1 MGFFSKI
8 WKGLK
13 KGVKKI
19 GKGIKS
25 AFKKFGKFM
34 NKIGILGQ
42 VAMFFILPGIGE
54 MLGSLWTGIAGQ
66 TAAQGAA
73 AASAAGASAAA
84 GATAAATATGAT
96 AAAATA
102 AGTAASQAAIAGMT
116 QTATGL
122 AGYTGALSGV
132 ANAAGSAMRFVGS
145 AVSKVGTV
153 FNNVTQGITE
163 TLGNFAKTA
172 SNKLFGT
179 SFDAAANF
187 FGSGD
192 SAWSRSFGESSRIS
206 NITQSKDFFEAR
218 DTVRANNFKISQT
231 EKALNTPK
239 GQKAMADTVA
249 EGYGNDGFGFDSEY
263 SRNIQANID
272 AGRSNYVAS
281 LDPNY
286 VPDPAG
292 LRLDITDIDNTS
304 LLREQGLSQNVI
316 DNLGVT
322 EFPVVKRTP
331 SFEYGQA
338 GSTGVLDG
346 INVAPELSVSAAQLP
361 SLDYNVAVPT
371 PSLMERLQTGISEAP
386 TNAYKKLGEIADDPL
401 GYAGKGME
409 ERFQSGVQ
417 TRLMQEAGIVEKP
430 EYIQNYVSNNAYVP
444 SFESFG
450 GAQQQYG
457 ASEIMNARS
466 FEQQVTNN
474 PSPYGYTAFQY
485 NNFMAQFGQTA

>member
-1 MGFFSKI
+1 
-8 WKGLK
+8 
-13 KGVKKI
+13 
-19 GKGIKS
+19 
-25 AFKKFGKFM
+25 
-34 NKIGILGQ
+34 
-42 VAMFFILPGIGE
+42 
-54 MLGSLWTGIAGQ
+54 
-66 TAAQGAA
+66 
-73 AASAAGASAAA
+73 
-84 GATAAATATGAT
+84 
-96 AAAATA
+96 
-102 AGTAASQAAIAGMT
+102 
-116 QTATGL
+116 
-122 AGYTGALSGV
+122 
-132 ANAAGSAMRFVGS
+132 
-145 AVSKVGTV
+145 V

-485 NNFMAQFGQTA
+485 GNYMAQYGQTA

>member
-54 MLGSLWTGIAGQ
+54 MLGSMWTGIAGQ

-73 AASAAGASAAA
+73 AATAASTAATAGATAAGATASAAATA
-84 GATAAATATGAT
+84 GATAAAGVS
-96 AAAATA
+96 
-102 AGTAASQAAIAGMT
+102 TAASGLMAGGAVSQA
-116 QTATGL
+116 
-122 AGYTGALSGV
+122 V
-132 ANAAGSAMRFVGS
+132 GSAMRFVGS

-249 EGYGNDGFGFDSEY
+249 EGYGNDGFGFDSDY
-263 SRNIQANID
+263 ANNIQRQID
-272 AGRSNYVAS
+272 IGQSNLTAS

-485 NNFMAQFGQTA
+485 GNYMAQYGQTA

>member
-206 NITQSKDFFEAR
+206 NITQSKDFFEA
-218 DTVRANNFKISQT
+218 
-231 EKALNTPK
+231 
-239 GQKAMADTVA
+239 
-249 EGYGNDGFGFDSEY
+249 
-263 SRNIQANID
+263 
-272 AGRSNYVAS
+272 
-281 LDPNY
+281 
-286 VPDPAG
+286 
-292 LRLDITDIDNTS
+292 
-304 LLREQGLSQNVI
+304 
-316 DNLGVT
+316 
-322 EFPVVKRTP
+322 
-331 SFEYGQA
+331 
-338 GSTGVLDG
+338 
-346 INVAPELSVSAAQLP
+346 
-361 SLDYNVAVPT
+361 
-371 PSLMERLQTGISEAP
+371 
-386 TNAYKKLGEIADDPL
+386 
-401 GYAGKGME
+401 
-409 ERFQSGVQ
+409 
-417 TRLMQEAGIVEKP
+417 
-430 EYIQNYVSNNAYVP
+430 
-444 SFESFG
+444 
-450 GAQQQYG
+450 
-457 ASEIMNARS
+457 
-466 FEQQVTNN
+466 
-474 PSPYGYTAFQY
+474 
-485 NNFMAQFGQTA
+485 

>member
-54 MLGSLWTGIAGQ
+54 MLGSMWTGIAGQ

-263 SRNIQANID
+263 SKNIQANID

-281 LDPNY
+281 TDLNLVLDPAALEPVSKITELPFDPMSQENFARGMLDDAGAI
-286 VPDPAG
+286 VGNVNPD
-292 LRLDITDIDNTS
+292 
-304 LLREQGLSQNVI
+304 
-316 DNLGVT
+316 
-322 EFPVVKRTP
+322 
-331 SFEYGQA
+331 
-338 GSTGVLDG
+338 
-346 INVAPELSVSAAQLP
+346 
-361 SLDYNVAVPT
+361 AVYQ
-371 PSLMERLQTGISEAP
+371 PSLMERLQAGIKEVP

-485 NNFMAQFGQTA
+485 GNYMAQYGQTA